1 VKRALTLLLAA
12 GLLGLAACAGA
23 PVEEAP
29 KRLKPLASYAA
40 DPFVPINLYLNSNE
54 QATGTLSTLIQYTAE
69 QLRESGAFIRV
80 DRGVQRWPITLQAR
94 YQLRENSGEG
104 DTTRRMLGLLS
115 LGLVPVHVSQT
126 HTLFAEVLTEPD
138 SVAALELSVTVRDRV
153 SLYDLADSARDER
166 AAADVL
172 LERLLAEIAQRKL
185 IPRWAAFKPDPNK
198 PDPKKKPAAEPV
210 GQPT

>member
-1 VKRALTLLLAA
+1 MRPAPLLAA
-12 GLLGLAACAGA
+12 AALALCGCAGA
-23 PVEEAP
+23 PVEDAP
-29 KRLKPLASYAA
+29 KKLRPLPSYAA

-54 QATGTLSTLIQYTAE
+54 QVNGTLSTLIQYSAD

-94 YQLRENSGEG
+94 YRLAQNIGEG
-104 DTTRRMLGLLS
+104 DTARRVLGMLT

-126 HTLFAEVLTEPD
+126 HTLFVEVLTEPD
-138 SVAALELSVTVRDRV
+138 SVAAMELSVTVRERV
-153 SLYDLADSARDER
+153 SLYDLADSTRDER
-166 AAADVL
+166 AAADAL
-172 LERLLAEIAQRKL
+172 LEQLLAEIAQRKL
-185 IPRWAAFKPDPNK
+185 VPRWAAFK